1 MKTPTITTRVS
12 RELGNAINHGIY
24 QPGTKLPGER
34 LLAESLHV
42 SRSTVRMA
50 LEDLERQGRVARSPQ
65 RGWFV
70 PSPTVGEPPSTLQSF
85 TEMARQRGH
94 TPTAQVLEKAVRTA
108 TLDEA
113 NRLGITP
120 GAEVLE
126 LVRLRGMNSTPI
138 CVDRNVLP
146 LTVAHPLLDVDLT
159 DVSLYDSLQ
168 THCAVSIYR
177 SAYSVQAEAAGAEH
191 TALLRIAA
199 GSPVLVGREIA
210 YDRAG
215 TPVLLGLNTYRG
227 DAYRF
232 HADLY
237 RAE

>member
-1 MKTPTITTRVS
+1 
-12 RELGNAINHGIY
+12 
-24 QPGTKLPGER
+24 
-34 LLAESLHV
+34 
-42 SRSTVRMA
+42 
-50 LEDLERQGRVARSPQ
+50 
-65 RGWFV
+65 
-70 PSPTVGEPPSTLQSF
+70 
-85 TEMARQRGH
+85 
-94 TPTAQVLEKAVRTA
+94 
-108 TLDEA
+108 
-113 NRLGITP
+113 

-210 YDRAG
+210 
-215 TPVLLGLNTYRG
+215 
-227 DAYRF
+227 
-232 HADLY
+232 
-237 RAE
+237 